1 MEQGNDRNGQ
11 KWKVSGI
18 EKKKKKKIVGGKR
31 NGGYSRGEVKREV
44 VECNRNKW
52 KGGEENEAR

>member
-1 MEQGNDRNGQ
+1 MIEMDRNG
-11 KWKVSGI
+11 KLVES
-18 EKKKKKKIVGGKR
+18 KKKKKRIVEGKR

-44 VECNRNKW
+44 VECNRHKW

>member
-1 MEQGNDRNGQ
+1 MIEMDRNG
-11 KWKVSGI
+11 KLVES
-18 EKKKKKKIVGGKR
+18 KKKKKKIVGGKR